1 MKVIHNKDSTLYFS
15 QRLWRSVSKYV
26 FSSNCFR
33 FLATVWK
40 EFRIWSK
47 RRYKNPYNLALQ
59 KICIKN
65 EKGSRYGP
73 FNIINYQE
81 ILLLPSLIEI
91 TLPNGCSFVDLK
103 YDLMITI
110 FWKQPWEPTGVLL
123 TLQILT
129 YISICLTYVTVSLTL
144 QILTYISICL
154 TYITVSLT
162 LQILT
167 YIHMSLRKQYH
178 VSI

>member
-40 EFRIWSK
+40 VFRIWSK

-73 FNIINYQE
+73 FDIINYQE
-81 ILLLPSLIEI
+81 TLLLPSLIEI
-91 TLPNGCSFVDLK
+91 TLLNGCSFVDLK
-103 YDLMITI
+103 HIWWSPFLINNL
-110 FWKQPWEPTGVLL
+110 GSLL
-123 TLQILT
+123 LIGNLVRLQILT
-129 YISICLTYVTVSLTL
+129 YI
-144 QILTYISICL
+144 QIYI
-154 TYITVSLT
+154 YIY
-162 LQILT
+162 I
-167 YIHMSLRKQYH
+167 YIHIHFSFRKQFR
-178 VSI
+178 VFI

>member
-81 ILLLPSLIEI
+81 TLLLPLLIEV

-110 FWKQPWEPTGVLL
+110 FDKEPREPA
-123 TLQILT
+123 
-129 YISICLTYVTVSLTL
+129 SDRKF
-144 QILTYISICL
+144 
-154 TYITVSLT
+154 TYITNINIYSY
-162 LQILT
+162 IYIYIYIYIIYI
-167 YIHMSLRKQYH
+167 YIHSFFLQKT
-178 VSI
+178 VSCFHLSFVYSIKLM